1 MKINRQVIYVVL
13 FIALTLPFI
22 IKGLP
27 FTLPEA
33 SPEVKQAYEYV
44 ENLPKGCRVL
54 FSIDYGP
61 SSMPETHPMVIA
73 MAKQLFKKDCKIAV
87 MTLWSFQGIL
97 MGNDA
102 LNTAS
107 RQVGKEYGKDW
118 VMLGFRPGIAAVLT
132 NIGVD
137 FKSVYNTDV
146 KGTPLE
152 KIDFLKDIKTVKDF
166 DLVVDFAAGAT
177 GDSWVQ
183 ITGARFGIPIIIG
196 STAVIAPS
204 FYVYWQSGQ
213 IKGLIGGLRGA
224 ADYENLVRMKG
235 LATIGMLSQTFGH
248 WVILAFI
255 LIGNLIYF
263 FGRGGRK

>member
-1 MKINRQVIYVVL
+1 MNRQVIYIVL
-13 FIALTLPFI
+13 LVALSLPFI
-22 IKGLP
+22 VPGMGFKM
-27 FTLPEA
+27 PEP
-33 SPEVKQAYEYV
+33 SPEVKQAYEYI
-44 ENLPKGCRVL
+44 ENLPNNCRVL

-61 SSMPETHPMVIA
+61 SSMPETHPMVMA
-73 MAKQLFKKDCKIAV
+73 MAKQLFRKDCKIAV

-102 LNTAS
+102 MNTIS
-107 RQVGKEYGKDW
+107 KQTGREYGKDW

-137 FKSVYNTDV
+137 FKSVYSADV
-146 KGTPLE
+146 KGTPLDS
-152 KIDFLKDIKTVKDF
+152 IDFLRDVKTVKDF

-204 FYVYWQSGQ
+204 FYTYWQAGQ

-224 ADYENLVRMKG
+224 ADYERLVNMRG

-248 WVILAFI
+248 WVILFFI
-255 LIGNLIYF
+255 FVGNVLYF
-263 FGRGGRK
+263 FERGFRK